1 MKRNFRQLADHG
13 INLDC
18 AYLDVFTCNEPDEC
32 ANPMHYMT
40 RRDCLDF
47 RGQCFEYLLS
57 QGILPSS
64 EEVSDWSMKS
74 LVFCHY
80 GPYSFMMNRPGTA
93 QKGIPV
99 PLFNLVYHDCVV
111 IPWMMDKMN
120 EQTDYMLYALLNG
133 GAPYLIRDGAYPGI
147 DGSFQPECTFTPQEA
162 YERCQVVARLHERVA
177 TCEMVSHHLLA
188 PDGSIQET
196 VFDDGTRVRIDLNA
210 MGYEIL

>member
-1 MKRNFRQLADHG
+1 
-13 INLDC
+13 
-18 AYLDVFTCNEPDEC
+18 
-32 ANPMHYMT
+32 MHYMT

-64 EEVSDWSMKS
+64 EEVSDWSMRS

-80 GPYSFMMNRPGTA
+80 APYQFMMCKPGTP

-99 PLFNLVYHDCVV
+99 PLFNLVYHDCVIV
-111 IPWMMDKMN
+111 PWMMEKMN

-147 DGSFQPECTFTPQEA
+147 DGSFQPECTFTARENYQ
-162 YERCQVVARLHERVA
+162 RCQVVSKLHEQIA
-177 TCEMVSHHLLA
+177 TCEMVSHKLLTT
-188 PDGSIQET
+188 DGRQQET
-196 VFDDGTRVRIDLNA
+196 VFSDGTKVWIDLDTLNYKIRKC
-210 MGYEIL
+210 GETQ